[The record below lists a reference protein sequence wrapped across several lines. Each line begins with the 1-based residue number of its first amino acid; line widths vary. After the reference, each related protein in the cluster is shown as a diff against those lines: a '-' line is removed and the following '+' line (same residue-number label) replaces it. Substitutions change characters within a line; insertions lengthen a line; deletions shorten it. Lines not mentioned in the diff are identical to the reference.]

1 MTAQPPRPA
10 IRSYNSD
17 APASADLLRLHLNET
32 PYGGPAGA
40 VAAARAE
47 LDERCSVYPESECAE
62 LRARIARHVGLAP
75 ANVAVGN
82 GTDELVLLTALTF
95 LGPDR
100 AAVVTATSFPGY
112 RTSAAVAGA
121 PVTEVPLEAYHV
133 PAAAVAAAID
143 ERTGAAFVCNPL
155 NPTGTVL
162 DRGGV
167 ERIIAAAE
175 AAGAVAVF
183 DEAYLDFADPELGH
197 ALDAVRAGRPVVVL
211 RTFSKAWGLAA
222 LRVGYAVGRED
233 LIARLWQTRQALPFD
248 VNRLA
253 QRAAVAALDDPD
265 FIASVRSRTQ
275 EARRRLYRGLDAL
288 GIRYIPSVTNF
299 VLVEVGDDPGTVAAR
314 LADEHGILVRDLA
327 VFGLPGRLRVTVGTP
342 GQVDRFCA
350 ALAAVL
356 EVTTGAGNGSGLAP
370 HWEKAAPTF
379 APMEFPSLFN
389 GYIGAQTAFALA
401 ELGVWTALD
410 EGPRPVAEL
419 AVVADSTVPRTRALL
434 NTMALL
440 GYVELRDEMAFL
452 TTAGRELIRH
462 RGFLM
467 WGVGGYGAMMSSLA
481 DLATGRA
488 VYGRDVRRDEGRIA
502 KGAGEVGSELML
514 PVEQRILE
522 GLDYGDVADL
532 GCGDGTRLIRLAGNR
547 PEPRRGVGIDISEA
561 ACAIAE
567 KRVVEAG
574 LAGNL
579 EIVCGDVL
587 FGEERPVFPGIDLV
601 GSFLLLHDLFAA
613 SDEPAGMV
621 RALRRAFPDARYF
634 LLADT
639 NAQSWERHEGPLP
652 AFSLEFE
659 LMHAFMDTPLL
670 SRDAYEAAFAAGGLR
685 VRRRE
690 QFGAP
695 STWIW
700 LLEVEPAE

>member
-1 MTAQPPRPA
+1 MTAQPSTPV

-32 PYGGPAGA
+32 PYGGPPGA

-62 LRARIARHVGLAP
+62 LRARIARHVGLTP
-75 ANVAVGN
+75 AEVAVGN
-82 GTDELVLLTALTF
+82 GTDELVLLAALTF
-95 LGPDR
+95 LGPER
-100 AAVVTATSFPGY
+100 GAVVTATSFPGY
-112 RTSAAVAGA
+112 RSAAAVAGA
-121 PVTEVPLEAYHV
+121 PVTEVPLEAYRA
-133 PAAAVAAAID
+133 PAGAVAAAID

-155 NPTGTVL
+155 NPTGTLL
-162 DRGGV
+162 DRDGV

-175 AAGAVAVF
+175 AAGTVAVF
-183 DEAYLDFADPELGH
+183 DEAYLDFAGPEHGH

-222 LRVGYAVGRED
+222 LRVGYAVGRAD
-233 LIARLWQTRQALPFD
+233 LIARLWRTRQALPFA

-265 FIASVRSRTQ
+265 FLASVRDRTR
-275 EARRRLYRGLDAL
+275 EARQRFYAGLDAL
-288 GIRYIPSVTNF
+288 GIRYVPSVTNF
-299 VLVEVGDDPGTVAAR
+299 VLVEVGEDSGTVAAR

-327 VFGLPGRLRVTVGTP
+327 AFGLPGRLRVTVGTP
-342 GQVDRFCA
+342 EQVDRCCA

-356 EVTTGAGNGSGLAP
+356 AVPAGREHAPGP

-389 GYIGAQTAFALA
+389 GYIGAQAAFALA

-410 EGPRPVAEL
+410 EEPRTVADL
-419 AVVADSTVPRTRALL
+419 AVAADAAESRIRALL
-434 NTMALL
+434 NTVALL
-440 GYVELRDEMAFL
+440 GYVELRDGAVFL

-467 WGVGGYGAMMSSLA
+467 WGVGGYGSMMSSLA

-488 VYGRDVRRDEGRIA
+488 LYGRDVRRDEGRIA
-502 KGAGEVGSELML
+502 RGAGEVGSELML
-514 PVEQRILE
+514 PVERRMLE

-532 GCGDGTRLIRLAGNR
+532 GCGDGTRLIRLAGDR

-561 ACAIAE
+561 ACAIAG
-567 KRVVEAG
+567 KRVAEAG
-574 LAGNL
+574 LAGSL
-579 EIVCGDVL
+579 EVVCGDVL
-587 FGEERPVFPGIDLV
+587 FGAERPVFPGIDLV

-613 SDEPAGMV
+613 AGEPAGMV

-690 QFGAP
+690 RFGAP

-700 LLEVEPAE
+700 LLEVEPGA